1 MTLTLALVLL
11 FLGVFAVLLVSIH
24 RHRCPYCKPGGTHGV
39 FTRDMD
45 DQPYVDPRLV
55 EIAKRYAERGRS

>member
-45 DQPYVDPRLV
+45 DQPYVDPRLT
-55 EIAKRYAERGRS
+55 ESAKRYADEARS

>member
-24 RHRCPYCKPGGTHGV
+24 RHKCRYCKPPSSHGV

-45 DQPYVDPRLV
+45 DQPYVDPRIS
-55 EIAKRYAERGRS
+55 EIAKRYADRERS